1 MKIAIL
7 IFAGFIVILLLF
19 SFTTYVN
26 YQQSLKVRENTDWV
40 YRTQMVIRN
49 SLRYQRNLTEMESG
63 LRGFLFTA
71 ERSFLEPFDS
81 AASEN
86 QVLIRELSG
95 LINNSFQQQRLK
107 NIQNL
112 HALWEKE
119 FAKPLITAKNNAL
132 LSDSASMAFAQLYS
146 NKTVNKTEKTIRSEI
161 RQNFKE
167 FNNFEY
173 SLREERGNALNT
185 SIAITRKISVVLTT
199 LSIIIGLA
207 IAIYISFIISHRI
220 NTMVKLADQI
230 ANGNFNVQIKD
241 KSKDELSHLSRSLN
255 RMARTLSENISELE
269 RKNKELDRFAY
280 VVSHDLK
287 APLRGI
293 ENASMWIEEDYG
305 GELPGQIKEYL
316 QLMKGRVRR
325 MENLIN
331 GILELAR
338 VGKQKQPLERVNVGL
353 MVQEI
358 VEMLSPQAGMQVYVQ
373 PHMPMLLAERIPL
386 QQVFTNLISN
396 AVKYHDRTEGKI
408 LITCNEKDDYYEF
421 SVKDDG
427 PGIES
432 QYHEKIFII
441 FQTLKE
447 RDAFESTGVGLAIV
461 KKILDDKK
469 CTIKVVSDKGKGSL
483 FIFTWP
489 KMSAINSY

>member
-19 SFTTYVN
+19 SFTTFVN
-26 YQQSLKVRENTDWV
+26 YKQSLKVRENTDWV

-63 LRGFLFTA
+63 LRGFLFTG

-86 QVLIRELSG
+86 QVLIHELRG
-95 LINNSFQQQRLK
+95 LISHSFQEERLE

-112 HALWEKE
+112 HARWERE
-119 FAKPLITAKNNAL
+119 FAKPLLTAKNNAS
-132 LSDSASMAFAQLYS
+132 LSDSASLAFARFYN
-146 NKTVNKTEKTIRSEI
+146 NKPFNKTERQLRNEI

-173 SLREERGNALNT
+173 NLREERGNALNNSVT
-185 SIAITRKISVVLTT
+185 LTRKISVALTS

-207 IAIYISFIISHRI
+207 IAVYISLTISRRI
-220 NTMVKLADQI
+220 NTMVTLAGQI
-230 ANGNFNVQIKD
+230 ASGNFNVQIKD

-255 RMARTLSENISELE
+255 SMARTLSENISELE

-305 GELPGQIKEYL
+305 GELPAQLKEYL
-316 QLMKGRVRR
+316 RLMRGRIRR

-358 VEMLSPQAGMQVYVQ
+358 VEMLSPQAEMRVYVQ
-373 PHMPMLLAERIPL
+373 PNMPMLLAERIPL

-396 AVKYHDRTEGKI
+396 AIKYHDRTDGKI
-408 LITCNEKDDYYEF
+408 IINCNEKDDCYEF

-469 CTIKVVSDKGKGSL
+469 CTIKVISDKGKGSS
-483 FIFTWP
+483 FVFTWP
-489 KMSAINSY
+489 KLSSISSY